1 MKKILLSL
9 LMLSL
14 FLMPLVLAEI
24 DFDTELSEDE
34 QDQVDAILEP
44 VMKIYATVKYTA
56 TVIGVMMLVFAGV
69 LFTTAGGDNS
79 QKEKAKQMAAGGVI
93 GLIIIWVAPLV
104 V

>member
-34 QDQVDAILEP
+34 QDQGEAILEP
-44 VMKIYATVKYTA
+44 VMKIYAT
-56 TVIGVMMLVFAGV
+56 
-69 LFTTAGGDNS
+69 
-79 QKEKAKQMAAGGVI
+79 
-93 GLIIIWVAPLV
+93 
-104 V
+104 